1 MVGPRLVLVGRVAG
15 AFGVKGE
22 VRLTPFGD
30 DPMALVRY
38 RTLLNKDGTSAL
50 TLKGGRVHKAT
61 LITSAPEITS
71 KEAADALRGLELYAP
86 RDAFAPPEDE
96 DEFYLT
102 DLIGLAVI
110 DTAGTALG
118 RVKTVPNFGAG
129 DLLEIQPPQGASYY
143 LPFTRAVVPEVKVG
157 EGLIVVDPPLAAEG
171 EETASE
177 D

>member
-38 RTLLNKDGTSAL
+38 RSLLNKDGTPAL

-86 RDAFAPPEDE
+86 REAFAAPDDE

-102 DLIGLAVI
+102 DLIGLSVV
-110 DTAGTALG
+110 DTAGSALG
-118 RVKTVPNFGAG
+118 KVKAVPNFGAG

-143 LPFTRAVVPEVKVG
+143 LPFTRAVVPEVKLG
-157 EGLIVVDPPLAAEG
+157 EGLIIVDPPLAIEG
-171 EETASE
+171 EETAPE
-177 D
+177 E